1 MTTVLKV
8 SAKTNPNSL
17 AGALAGLIRE
27 QGKTE
32 IMSVGAGSL
41 SQACQAIA
49 IALRLVYL
57 Q

>member
-8 SAKTNPNSL
+8 SAKTNPKSP

-32 IMSVGAGSL
+32 IMSIGAG
-41 SQACQAIA
+41 
-49 IALRLVYL
+49 ALNQDIEL
-57 Q
+57 

>member
-8 SAKTNPNSL
+8 SAKTNPKSL

-32 IMSVGAGSL
+32 IMSIGAG
-41 SQACQAIA
+41 
-49 IALRLVYL
+49 ALNQDIEL
-57 Q
+57 